1 MDAYKYYKDLPTWAK
16 GVVVIGVLGAVGYIG
31 YTTVKRL
38 RDDAKKR
45 EALKTLDTTRQE
57 LEEQINSGV
66 LPSYEKSVYDGIAL
80 SLKDQFS
87 GCDCCW
93 SPGFNVTDY
102 GDLSGSGKALYDK
115 LSTFNSDR
123 DFLEL
128 VDSFGIQTYD
138 DCGWGTGNVENVNL
152 YQAVANELAS
162 GELPFINLQLRNRG
176 ITYQF

>member
-1 MDAYKYYKDLPTWAK
+1 MDAYKYYKELPTWAK
-16 GVVVIGVLGAVGYIG
+16 GVVVVGILGAVGYVA

-38 RDDAKKR
+38 KDDAKKR

-57 LEEQINSGV
+57 LQQQIDNGV
-66 LPSYEKSVYDGIAL
+66 LPTFEKSVYDGIAL
-80 SLKDQFS
+80 GLVDKFS
-87 GCDCCW
+87 GCDCCHTPFLW
-93 SPGFNVTDY
+93 NVTEY

-115 LSTFNSDR
+115 LQTFNNDR

-138 DCGWGTGNVENVNL
+138 DCGWGSISNVNL
-152 YQAVANELAS
+152 YQAVSNELAS
-162 GELPFINLQLRNRG
+162 QELPFINLELANRG